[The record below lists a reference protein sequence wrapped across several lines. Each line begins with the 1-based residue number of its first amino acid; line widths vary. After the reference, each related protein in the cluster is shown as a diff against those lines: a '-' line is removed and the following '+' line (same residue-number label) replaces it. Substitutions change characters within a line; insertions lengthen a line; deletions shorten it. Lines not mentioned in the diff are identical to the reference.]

1 MRTVLARML
10 GGRHAVLR
18 VRLINVHATQRS
30 ARQQRELEKE
40 RAGEH
45 GGQAMQQ
52 GQAAHGLV
60 GSTPIA

>member
-1 MRTVLARML
+1 MRTVLGRML
-10 GGRHAVLR
+10 GGRHAVSY

-30 ARQQRELEKE
+30 ARQQRELEKQ

-52 GQAAHGLV
+52 GQATHGLV